1 MGYFNFI
8 SCSAR
13 LTTVKYRD
21 ERFTVNS
28 AISYLTGGFL
38 VALLV
43 TLNMTWTQYLHGISG
58 PIAVTLSLVG
68 FLSCLYVATRATPQ
82 AHQS

>member
-1 MGYFNFI
+1 M
-8 SCSAR
+8 
-13 LTTVKYRD
+13 
-21 ERFTVNS
+21 
-28 AISYLTGGFL
+28 
-38 VALLV
+38 ALLV